1 MTTASKVSRQDIRK
15 IIFDNFNDTNRRFSN
30 DEILEQLS
38 RLDRYGRMD
47 LDVLDFENELLEM
60 ESSGMLR
67 PIAQNF
73 NTRYYRLWGTIEGSN
88 CKACGKETLFVPSE
102 ENKVC
107 PHCGANQ

>member
-1 MTTASKVSRQDIRK
+1 MTAASKVSRQDIRQ
-15 IIFDNFNDTNRRFSN
+15 IIFDNFNDTDLRFSN
-30 DEILEQLS
+30 DEILEHLK
-38 RLDRYGRMD
+38 RLDTYDGMD

-73 NTRYYRLWGTIEGSN
+73 NTRYYRLWGAVEHSR

-102 ENKVC
+102 ERKVC